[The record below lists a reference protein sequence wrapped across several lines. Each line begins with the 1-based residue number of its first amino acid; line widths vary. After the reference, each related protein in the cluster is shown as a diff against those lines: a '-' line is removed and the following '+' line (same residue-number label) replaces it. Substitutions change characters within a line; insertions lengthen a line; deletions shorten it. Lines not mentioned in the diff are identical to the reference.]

1 MHSDK
6 RTVAAYV
13 RFKTRGEA
21 EKAAA
26 EARGLMINDNHLIVD
41 LVIKFKSDK
50 RDNKKA
56 IFVGNLNLS
65 MPYTPNLIIY
75 LTYLFVRFSHITF
88 LLAVAFFPFQN

>member
-6 RTVAAYV
+6 TTLAGYV
-13 RFKTRGEA
+13 RFKTRDDA

-26 EARGLMINDNHLIVD
+26 EARGLMINDNHLVVD
-41 LVIKFKSDK
+41 LVVKLKTDK

-65 MPYTPNLIIY
+65 MHLVP
-75 LTYLFVRFSHITF
+75 
-88 LLAVAFFPFQN
+88 